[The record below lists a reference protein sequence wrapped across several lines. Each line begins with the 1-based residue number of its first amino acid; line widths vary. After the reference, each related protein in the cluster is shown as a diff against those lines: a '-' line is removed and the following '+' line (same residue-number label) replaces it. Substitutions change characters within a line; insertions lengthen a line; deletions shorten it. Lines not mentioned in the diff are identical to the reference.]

1 MKRVVRLLLSLLR
14 IQIPNKNYC
23 LSNWIPACAGM
34 TDKLEKR
41 WCVFPANAYRDVGSR
56 ATHDCRDAGGRVTQ
70 GAVTEDAKAEAGI
83 QN

>member
-1 MKRVVRLLLSLLR
+1 
-14 IQIPNKNYC
+14 
-23 LSNWIPACAGM
+23 M